1 MDNVTHTLFALTIAR
16 TRLGRIGRGSTA
28 ALVLAS
34 NAPDLD
40 IVTAIGGGANY
51 LKWHR
56 GPTHGPLGVIGLGL
70 LTAGI
75 VWSYSRWRPFS
86 TQADANRRDV
96 PFLTLAALSS
106 VAVLLHVLM
115 DFPTSYGTRL
125 LSPFDWHW
133 FAVDWLPIVDVYLLM
148 ALAAGLAFGHMTPEV
163 RRHNIAIALL
173 VMAGNYVLRGVSHER
188 ALQLAPRLFGQTLP
202 PPCSTE
208 PSGMSFIATWPRPP
222 VAVPPTGRRCLV
234 EFAALPTFLSPFQW
248 RVVAHLSNSY
258 EIHDVDV
265 LDRRFL
271 GPPAPSEV
279 LWRTALR
286 VPNQWTPAVTEA
298 AKAPTARLF
307 LGFSRFPDARAVIGA
322 DGATTVR
329 WTDMRFSDGLFAPN
343 QAPARPAPFNV
354 TVRLSADNRIV
365 AEGMGQ

>member
-1 MDNVTHTLFALTIAR
+1 M
-16 TRLGRIGRGSTA
+16 
-28 ALVLAS
+28 
-34 NAPDLD
+34 
-40 IVTAIGGGANY
+40 
-51 LKWHR
+51 
-56 GPTHGPLGVIGLGL
+56 
-70 LTAGI
+70 
-75 VWSYSRWRPFS
+75 
-86 TQADANRRDV
+86 
-96 PFLTLAALSS
+96 
-106 VAVLLHVLM
+106 LLHVLM

-133 FAVDWLPIVDVYLLM
+133 FAVDWLPIVDIYLLM

-163 RRHNIAIALL
+163 RRHNIAIALI

-202 PPCSTE
+202 PPCGTE
-208 PSGMSFIATWPRPP
+208 PSAMSFIATWPRPP

-248 RVVAHLSNSY
+248 RVVAHLSNAY
-258 EIHDVDV
+258 EIHDVDI

-343 QAPARPAPFNV
+343 QGPTRPAPFNV

-365 AEGMGQ
+365 AEEMGQ

>member
-1 MDNVTHTLFALTIAR
+1 MDNVTHTLFALTLAR
-16 TRLGRIGRGSTA
+16 TRLGRIGRGSTT

-34 NAPDLD
+34 NAPDVD
-40 IVTAIGGGANY
+40 IITAIGGGANY
-51 LKWHR
+51 MKWHR

-75 VWSYSRWRPFS
+75 VWSYFRWRGGGAP
-86 TQADANRRDV
+86 QDDGRADA

-106 VAVLLHVLM
+106 LAVLLHVLM
-115 DFPTSYGTRL
+115 DLPTSYGTRL
-125 LSPFDWHW
+125 LSPFNWQW
-133 FAVDWLPIVDVYLLM
+133 FAVDLLPIIDIYLLM

-163 RRHNIAIALL
+163 RRHNVAIALA

-188 ALQLAPRLFGQTLP
+188 ALMLAPRLFGQTLP
-202 PPCSTE
+202 RPCGTE
-208 PSGMSFIATWPRPP
+208 PSAVSSMATWPHPP
-222 VAVPPTGRRCLV
+222 VSVESTGRRCLV

-248 RVVAHLSNSY
+248 RVVAHLSNAY
-258 EIHDVDV
+258 EIHDVDI
-265 LDRRFL
+265 LDRRFFVQV
-271 GPPAPSEV
+271 PPSEV
-279 LWRTALR
+279 LWRTVLR

-298 AKAPTARLF
+298 AKAPTAQLF
-307 LGFSRFPDARAVIGA
+307 LGFSRFPNARAVIGA

-329 WTDMRFSDGLFAPN
+329 WTDLRFSDGQFAPN
-343 QAPARPAPFNV
+343 QGPTRPAPFNV

>member
-1 MDNVTHTLFALTIAR
+1 
-16 TRLGRIGRGSTA
+16 
-28 ALVLAS
+28 
-34 NAPDLD
+34 
-40 IVTAIGGGANY
+40 
-51 LKWHR
+51 
-56 GPTHGPLGVIGLGL
+56 
-70 LTAGI
+70 
-75 VWSYSRWRPFS
+75 
-86 TQADANRRDV
+86 
-96 PFLTLAALSS
+96 
-106 VAVLLHVLM
+106 M

-133 FAVDWLPIVDVYLLM
+133 FAVDWLPIVDIYLLM

-163 RRHNIAIALL
+163 RRHNIAIALI
-173 VMAGNYVLRGVSHER
+173 VMVGNYVLRGVSHER

-202 PPCSTE
+202 PPCATE
-208 PSGMSFIATWPRPP
+208 PSATSFIAMWPRPP

-248 RVVAHLSNSY
+248 RVVAHLSNAY
-258 EIHDVDV
+258 EIHDVDI

-286 VPNQWTPAVTEA
+286 VPNQWTPAVAEA

-329 WTDMRFSDGLFAPN
+329 WTDMRFSDGLFTPN

-354 TVRLSADNRIV
+354 TVRLSTDNRIV
-365 AEGMGQ
+365 AEEMGQ